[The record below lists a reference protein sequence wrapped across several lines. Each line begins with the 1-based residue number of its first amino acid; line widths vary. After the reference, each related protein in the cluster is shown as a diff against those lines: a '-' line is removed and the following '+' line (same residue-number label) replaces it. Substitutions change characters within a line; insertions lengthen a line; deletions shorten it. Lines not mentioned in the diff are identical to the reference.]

1 MALNA
6 ASAVFFVGALLAAYR
21 QGFWPMMFCGGSS
34 YLLKMWFLDRM
45 TLYYE
50 EHHER
55 REPAEEAEIAT
66 TSPSS

>member
-6 ASAVFFVGALLAAYR
+6 VSAVFFAGALLAAYR
-21 QGFWPMMFCGGSS
+21 RHFWPMMFCGGSS

-55 REPAEEAEIAT
+55 REPAEKAEVAT
-66 TSPSS
+66 ALHSS